1 MALDLKSGI
10 LYIFNFKSSHA
21 LIGLR
26 MINRI
31 IAEMR
36 GTVFRR
42 YMNIVFRKFDCQAFA
57 YCNVIHTAFIRVIC
71 CRRLLPHG
79 SCI

>member
-1 MALDLKSGI
+1 M
-10 LYIFNFKSSHA
+10 SSQA

-36 GTVFRR
+36 GTGFLGEIWI
-42 YMNIVFRKFDCQAFA
+42 YYVFRKFDCQAFA
-57 YCNVIHTAFIRVIC
+57 YCNVIHTALIPVIRVC
-71 CRRLLPHG
+71 CQRLLSHW